1 MKRYKWTKCPD
12 VNQRMGFLGFEQ
24 KRWRNKRQI
33 NWTREVSTFQTILFV
48 VPLFAQ
54 LRVCCWHTFLATPG
68 LPPICVIHFHLSTF
82 TLVNNCRSSC
92 FYEKS
97 DSSPVRFLI
106 KNRMSDM
113 THCSRHTRSTSNMCN
128 PLIPLRIL
136 NEIRF
141 LNKKTIFYFY
151 CLLVWRRY
159 WDASASKNMKTG
171 TVDHTLQYV

>member
-48 VPLFAQ
+48 VPLFAS
-54 LRVCCWHTFLATPG
+54 TPS
-68 LPPICVIHFHLSTF
+68 LLLTHISRHPRSTSNMCNPLYLSTF